1 VPGVELTFPL
11 VSRRRLIGLSFGGM
25 RSARRGM
32 GSDVAGSRP
41 YRPGDDID
49 TIDWAASARL
59 SSARD
64 SDEFV
69 VRERYAEEAPRV
81 VVLCDR
87 RPEMAFFAPPLPW
100 LDKAAAMRRAVE
112 LVIESVA
119 VARGFIGYL
128 DYADGEPFWRP
139 PQSEREVW
147 QIRERHLDWPEF
159 RAPADNL
166 DQALGFLGE
175 HRLALPAGSF
185 LFVLS
190 DFLAPPGEPAWLHA
204 LEHNW
209 DVVPVVIQ
217 DPLWEQSFPDASGVV
232 LPLADSRSGRVGFT
246 RLTAREAAERRE
258 ANETRLSRLVD
269 DLRGL
274 DLEPVLVST
283 SDQDDILAGFL
294 EWTEQRLYAR
304 GRGW

>member
-1 VPGVELTFPL
+1 MRPTGSVFPL
-11 VSRRRLIGLSFGGM
+11 VPRRRLIGLSFGGM
-25 RSARRGM
+25 HSARRGM

-41 YRPGDDID
+41 YRPGDDVD
-49 TIDWAASARL
+49 QIDWAASAKL
-59 SSARD
+59 SSVRD

-87 RPEMAFFAPPLPW
+87 RPEMAFFEPPLPW

-128 DYADGEPFWRP
+128 DYAGGAPFWRP

-159 RAPADNL
+159 AAPENSL

-175 HRLALPAGSF
+175 HRFALPAGSF

-190 DFLAPPGEPAWLHA
+190 DFLAPPREASWPHA
-204 LEHNW
+204 LEHH
-209 DVVPVVIQ
+209 
-217 DPLWEQSFPDASGVV
+217 S
-232 LPLADSRSGRVGFT
+232 
-246 RLTAREAAERRE
+246 
-258 ANETRLSRLVD
+258 
-269 DLRGL
+269 
-274 DLEPVLVST
+274 
-283 SDQDDILAGFL
+283 
-294 EWTEQRLYAR
+294 
-304 GRGW
+304 